1 MEIITHTIKNVR
13 IAEIVSDEIVI
24 QTVEDGTQLLADLY
38 YQEFDLI
45 IVCSEHLNPEFFD
58 LKNGLAGE
66 ILQKCSN
73 FRIRLTFIGDFSSV
87 SSKSLR
93 DFIYE
98 SNKGKLVNFVGS
110 VGDTLEKM

>member
-1 MEIITHTIKNVR
+1 MEIITHTVKNTRVAEV
-13 IAEIVSDEIVI
+13 IADEILI
-24 QTVEDGTQLLADLY
+24 KTAEEGAQLLADLY

-45 IVCSEHLNPEFFD
+45 IVRSEHLNPEFFD

-73 FRIRLTFIGDFSSV
+73 FRIRLTVIGDFSSV

-110 VGDTLEKM
+110 VGDALEKI